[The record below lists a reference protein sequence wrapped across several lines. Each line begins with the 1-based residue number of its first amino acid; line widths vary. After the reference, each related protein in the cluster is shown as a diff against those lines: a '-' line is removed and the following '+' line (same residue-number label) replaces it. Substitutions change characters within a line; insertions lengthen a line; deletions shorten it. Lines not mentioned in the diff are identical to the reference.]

1 MAHTG
6 KDGTPVEIMSNY
18 FKLLRRP
25 DMHLWQYRVDFIPDI
40 EHLGAR
46 KGLVRSHESQIGKY
60 MFDGTLLYAVNKL
73 PQVITIISDSVEII
87 RKERQLNGLVYC
99 SAFGTKCETKVRRI
113 GCHHQVTSSWRT
125 GERRRCLQPSKAH
138 YYCLN
143 KKLLLMIFLK
153 FNHLFD

>member
-6 KDGTPVEIMSNY
+6 KDGIPVEIMSNY

-40 EHLGAR
+40 EHMGAR

-73 PQVITIISDSVEII
+73 PQVITIISDSVQII
-87 RKERQLNGLVYC
+87 RKERLNLTDLFTVQPLELTAKRKFDDSDVIIKLRLVGELEKEDAAY
-99 SAFGTKCETKVRRI
+99 SQVKRI
-113 GCHHQVTSSWRT
+113 FI
-125 GERRRCLQPSKAH
+125 A
-138 YYCLN
+138 
-143 KKLLLMIFLK
+143 
-153 FNHLFD
+153 